1 MTTLTDDL
9 AQELLIKYEPIL
21 IFDSDNKVLPMDTEP
36 FVRQCSLWETPRA
49 SISFQKPKMIK
60 DWGSLTRQD
69 LARYRSPAK
78 SVYYLYFA
86 KLDEATAQAM
96 QRQGITTTTGAIIE
110 HGLKQYAALPADDR
124 QSTYHGR
131 AFYSGDYLALQ
142 YWFFYALNDFK
153 TSHGGIN
160 DHEGDWEGVTLFLP
174 KEQQTPAAA
183 AIAADTWLP
192 TRLLAAAHH
201 GAEAA
206 GWDEVERDG
215 DHPIFYIA
223 RGSHAAYYQTGN
235 PFPDRA
241 DGKGE
246 KVGPGGSKG
255 WKRIIFPV
263 EGPPDWVTNFDG
275 AWGYY
280 SRDALGGYNGPGG
293 LTQTIKYSLLGGLS
307 HEPRATWVDPVGEAN
322 LA

>member
-1 MTTLTDDL
+1 MTTLTNEL
-9 AQELLIKYEPIL
+9 AQELLLKYEPIL

-36 FVRQCSLWETPRA
+36 FVRQCALWETPRA
-49 SISFQKPKMIK
+49 SITFQKPKQIK

-69 LARYRSPAK
+69 LAQYRSPSK
-78 SVYYLYFA
+78 SLYYLYFA
-86 KLDEATAQAM
+86 NLDEATRQAM
-96 QRQGITTTTGAIIE
+96 QRQGITSTTNALME
-110 HGLKQYAALPADDR
+110 QGLKQYAALSPADR
-124 QSTYHGR
+124 QPAYHGR
-131 AFYSGDYLALQ
+131 AFYSGSYLVLQ

-153 TSHGGIN
+153 FSHGGIN

-174 KEQQTPAAA
+174 KEQQEPVAAA
-183 AIAADTWLP
+183 VAPDTWLP

-206 GWDEVERDG
+206 SWDEVQRDG

-223 RGSHAAYYQTGN
+223 RGSHATYYQAGS

-241 DGKGE
+241 DGKGT
-246 KVGPGGSKG
+246 KVGAGGSEE
-255 WKRIIFPV
+255 WKRTIFLI
-263 EGPPDWVTNFDG
+263 EGPPAWVTNFDG

-293 LTQTIKYSLLGGLS
+293 LTQTIKYSLLRGLS
-307 HEPRATWVDPVGEAN
+307 LAPRITWADPVGEAK